1 VAGPDEAGIPPGGLV
16 FDRGAVPGAGGLDRW
31 LAVVRAAEEPC
42 LLIDRAWRVRAPSPA
57 ALRLLARTTD
67 PVGRPLV
74 PELLD
79 LVDVAALLGTTGNLA
94 PIAAA
99 RSGIQA
105 RSLAR
110 CRRGDGSVVTVD
122 IIAAPLRHGGQPVGA
137 IAFLDQVYPVPR
149 RAGSHP

>member
-16 FDRGAVPGAGGLDRW
+16 FDRGAVSGAGGLDRW

-42 LLIDRAWRVRAPSPA
+42 LLVDGAGRVRAVSPA

-74 PELLD
+74 PGLLD

-110 CRRGDGSVVTVD
+110 FTPSCKTLRSRLSTDRMPADPTCRSRTRCVALPPLGWPCRRGS
-122 IIAAPLRHGGQPVGA
+122 
-137 IAFLDQVYPVPR
+137 
-149 RAGSHP
+149 